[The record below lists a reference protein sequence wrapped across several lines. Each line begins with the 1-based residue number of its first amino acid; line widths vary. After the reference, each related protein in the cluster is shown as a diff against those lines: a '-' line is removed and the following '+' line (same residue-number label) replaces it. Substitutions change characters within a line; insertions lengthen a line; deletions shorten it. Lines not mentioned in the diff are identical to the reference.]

1 MRFTPLLAVVA
12 GTTLFAVGACT
23 PKPKDGTAAANADAV
38 ADQLEAKANN
48 YSMLADNTASSSEAL
63 ELENAAGSL
72 GEQSANVRAEAHPKQ
87 GVKAPK

>member
-1 MRFTPLLAVVA
+1 MRFTPLFTVLAA
-12 GTTLFAVGACT
+12 AALFATSACT
-23 PKPKDGTAAANADAV
+23 PKPQEGSAAANADAV

-72 GEQSANVRAEAHPKQ
+72 GEQSANVRTEAHPKQ